1 MTYDI
6 YTKIQGCATPGPDF
20 LDISLFQGLTK
31 IGQGSWPTYRLTGD
45 RGKGHAQQTASHT
58 ASLGLV

>member
-20 LDISLFQGLTK
+20 LDISLFQGQTK
-31 IGQGSWPTYRLTGD
+31 FGQTSWPTYRLT
-45 RGKGHAQQTASHT
+45 GKGHAQQTASHT
-58 ASLGLV
+58 ASLGLL